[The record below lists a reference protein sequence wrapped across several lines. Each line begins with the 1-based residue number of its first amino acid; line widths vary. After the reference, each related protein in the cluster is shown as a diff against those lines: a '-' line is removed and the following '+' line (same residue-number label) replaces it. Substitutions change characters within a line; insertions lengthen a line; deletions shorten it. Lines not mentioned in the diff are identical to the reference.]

1 MVTFTTDDRGRIDS
15 VTGLLQ
21 SIAELRVDQKLWF
34 RGHANSSW
42 SLVPTI
48 GREQCY
54 AGKRPILSR
63 DDEWMLLHRFRRRCY
78 AAMDRAIS
86 PLEAMFLARHHG
98 LPTRLLD
105 WTANA
110 LVALYFACSE
120 AADHEGRLWAMLPY
134 GVRPDIEVFA
144 LIDFTRDVELIKGME
159 EQGVKILFPFFN
171 SPRVVAQDGAYTVHP
186 NPWRPLDCYRN
197 KPFEEGWLDIE
208 RLYAWLIPSDAKI
221 EILRQLSGLGITR
234 RTAFPDLDGIARSLW
249 ETQVLWTP

>member
-1 MVTFTTDDRGRIDS
+1 MVTFAKEDRGQIDS
-15 VTGLLQ
+15 VARFVQ
-21 SIAELRVDQKLWF
+21 SIAELSGDQKLWF
-34 RGHANSSW
+34 RGHAKSSW
-42 SLVPTI
+42 SLIPTI

-54 AGKRPILSR
+54 GGKRRTLRP

-78 AAMDRAIS
+78 AEMDRAIS

-120 AADHEGRLWAMLPY
+120 AADQEGRLWVILPY
-134 GVRPDIEVFA
+134 GVRGDIDVFDA
-144 LIDFTRDVELIKGME
+144 IHITRDVELIERMG
-159 EQGVKILFPFFN
+159 EQGIKILFPLFN
-171 SPRVVAQDGAYTVHP
+171 SRRALAQDGAYTIHP
-186 NPWRPLDCYRN
+186 DPWRPLDCYQN
-197 KPFEEGWLDIE
+197 EPFEEGRLDME
-208 RLYAWLIPSDAKI
+208 RLYAWAVPSGAKI
-221 EILRQLSGLGITR
+221 EILRQLSNLGITY